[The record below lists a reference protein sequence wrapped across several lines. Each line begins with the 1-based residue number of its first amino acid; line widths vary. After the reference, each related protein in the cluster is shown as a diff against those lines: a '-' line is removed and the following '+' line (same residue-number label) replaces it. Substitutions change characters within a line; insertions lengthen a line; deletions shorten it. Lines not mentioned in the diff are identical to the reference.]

1 MHAFWCVFA
10 GHPDSRRQKTL
21 MKTET
26 FGNGFKSGFF
36 WKTHRFG
43 VERWKRR
50 LLKTVTKKINRC
62 DCSHGGEI
70 PGPPCFIVFGRFSV
84 KKKNTA
90 KTLMWAEIFCFV
102 FACMKTF
109 ENVVVSSRSL
119 FKMQHW
125 SISAHTTY
133 DKFELGHNIA
143 LPLPAPPSLS
153 LKGTDSSDVSVF
165 EKRNWKNVFRSH

>member
-1 MHAFWCVFA
+1 MHTFWCVFA

-50 LLKTVTKKINRC
+50 LLKTVTKKLTDVIALTVAKFQVPLVL
-62 DCSHGGEI
+62 S
-70 PGPPCFIVFGRFSV
+70 FSAV
-84 KKKNTA
+84 SVWKKNTA

>member
-1 MHAFWCVFA
+1 MRFRWASRLKKPENVDENRDFRKRFQKWIFLKNASFWCGKV
-10 GHPDSRRQKTL
+10 
-21 MKTET
+21 KTEA
-26 FGNGFKSGFF
+26 FENGD
-36 WKTHRFG
+36 
-43 VERWKRR
+43 E
-50 LLKTVTKKINRC
+50 KINRC